1 MNMEAEKKRG
11 ASWPLYLIGVL
22 FVVGVGGVI
31 AWNIE
36 LPYLAFSAGPVSD
49 AADSV
54 VAEGVDVYPP
64 DGELLM
70 LTVVSQDVNVFEAL
84 IAGIDPTIDLVPK
97 AALRRA
103 GESDEAYR
111 NRVLQQME
119 DSNFRSI
126 FVALDYL
133 GYEMVPTEVVINE
146 FVEGVPA
153 ESVLELGDTIIAVNG
168 VAVAQVDDIRQVTEG
183 MSVGDIL
190 EMTVDRGGVEVE
202 VDVELAER
210 EDEPGVPMIGVVLGE
225 LTEPPFPLSIQAG
238 DVGGPSAGMMHALAI
253 IDTLTE
259 GELTKGHVIAG
270 TGTIKVDG
278 TVGNIGGIRQKVVG
292 AEAAGA
298 TYILVPQG
306 NYDSALTAERSTIEI
321 VPIATIDDAIE
332 FLEKLEAA

>member
-1 MNMEAEKKRG
+1 MNVEAEKKRS

-22 FVVGVGGVI
+22 FVVGVVGVV

-84 IAGIDPTIDLVPK
+84 VAGIDPTIDLVPK

-133 GYEMVPTEVVINE
+133 GFEMVPTEVVINE

-168 VAVAQVDDIRQVTEG
+168 VPVAQVDDIRRVTEG

-210 EDEPGVPMIGVVLGE
+210 EDEPGVAMIGVVLGE

-270 TGTIKVDG
+270 TGTIRVDG